1 MTRKNL
7 NEAQPADLDFPS
19 TFFEDAIE
27 ALENTETHRRLREIE
42 IKAHFMAALADRIS
56 DPALHAEADKIAR
69 LAREKM
75 TLLPPDESKNDDV
88 TTRSVDLLR
97 AAAELHK
104 YR

>member
-1 MTRKNL
+1 MTRKNW
-7 NEAQPADLDFPS
+7 NQPQPADLDFPS

-27 ALENTETHRRLREIE
+27 ALENSETQPRLREIE

-75 TLLPPDESKNDDV
+75 TLLPPDEPENNDAV
-88 TTRSVDLLR
+88 TRSVDLLR
-97 AAAELHK
+97 AAAEVYK

>member
-7 NEAQPADLDFPS
+7 SETQPADLDFPS

-27 ALENTETHRRLREIE
+27 ALENTETQPRLREIE

-75 TLLPPDESKNDDV
+75 TLLQPDEPKKDNSA
-88 TTRSVDLLR
+88 TRSVDLLR
-97 AAAELHK
+97 AAAEVHK